1 MLTRALSIRPLS
13 VAALAIIGCAL
24 LGPLS
29 APPSAIADG
38 TGDDGS
44 RYGADADGDTIT
56 AIVELPDAVVPGTSG
71 SSSGGCHWRY
81 YSFSPDASDDPFAR
95 RAMYREHPVTG
106 RLQLAVD
113 RVCDND
119 VIGIGW
125 VDAEPPTATDM
136 LAGPRAEVSRR
147 LPPPIPDLDPSSDA
161 TVNLGMWLA
170 VRPLSPVTATAI
182 VGGHRASVTATHAST
197 VFTMGDG
204 AVVRCA
210 GHGTPLAAGDPRR
223 GDPGP
228 GPCGHTYHRPTPD
241 DRPYV
246 VMVTA
251 EWSVVGVT
259 PHGRR
264 DLGVLTT
271 SSTTPMTVR
280 EVQTIGR
287 G

>member
-1 MLTRALSIRPLS
+1 MLTRTPPIRSL
-13 VAALAIIGCAL
+13 VAAVTVIGIAL

-29 APPSAIADG
+29 TGPAAVAD
-38 TGDDGS
+38 DDA
-44 RYGADADGDTIT
+44 RYGTDADGDTIS
-56 AIVELPDAVVPGTSG
+56 ALIELPDAVVPGTTG
-71 SSSGGCHWRY
+71 SSSGTCHWRY
-81 YSFSPDASDDPFAR
+81 YSFSPDANDDPFAQ
-95 RAMYREHPVTG
+95 RAMFREHPVTG
-106 RLQLAVD
+106 QLQLAVD

-147 LPPPIPDLDPSSDA
+147 LPPPVPDLDPVSDA
-161 TVNLGMWLA
+161 TVNLGLWLA
-170 VRPLSPVTATAI
+170 VRPLPPVTATAI

-197 VFTMGDG
+197 VFAMGDG

-210 GHGTPLAAGDPRR
+210 GYGNPLALDDPRR
-223 GDPGP
+223 SDPRP
-228 GPCGHTYHRPTPD
+228 GPCGHVYHRPTPD
-241 DRPYV
+241 DRPHV
-246 VMVTA
+246 VTVTA

-264 DLGVLTT
+264 DLGTLTT
-271 SSTTPMTVR
+271 SASAPMTVR